1 MNEQL
6 GVCSVGFAS
15 DYGAQMLSHDFIK
28 GLARELV
35 FDLDGHRVY
44 GMTPSNGVMLM
55 SQHRCARIMCYG
67 TLRLRCLMGATVRW
81 RSRGLGRGRREEEE
95 KRWKGGG
102 CPFIPPS
109 TCVPS

>member
-6 GVCSVGFAS
+6 GACSVGSAS

-55 SQHRCARIMCYG
+55 SQHRCARIMCYR
-67 TLRLRCLMGATVRW
+67 TLCLRCLMGATVRW
-81 RSRGLGRGRREEEE
+81 RSRELGRERREEV
-95 KRWKGGG
+95 GGG
-102 CPFIPPS
+102 
-109 TCVPS
+109 

>member
-6 GVCSVGFAS
+6 GACSVGSAS

-44 GMTPSNGVMLM
+44 GVHASCATGPSA
-55 SQHRCARIMCYG
+55 CAVSWG
-67 TLRLRCLMGATVRW
+67 LR
-81 RSRGLGRGRREEEE
+81 
-95 KRWKGGG
+95 
-102 CPFIPPS
+102 
-109 TCVPS
+109 

>member
-1 MNEQL
+1 
-6 GVCSVGFAS
+6 
-15 DYGAQMLSHDFIK
+15 MLSHDFMK
-28 GLARELV
+28 RLARELV

-44 GMTPSNGVMLM
+44 GMTFSNWVMLM
-55 SQHRCARIMCYG
+55 SLHRCAGIMCLG